1 MLHTLSLFLMAWN
14 WAIKE
19 DEGIK
24 QAMHIAYCRITFLS
38 KDPSPIHACNEE
50 GGRLSD
56 THQKVSNGQINNEH
70 VGWCS

>member
-1 MLHTLSLFLMAWN
+1 MAWN

-24 QAMHIAYCRITFLS
+24 QAGPIAYSWITFLS
-38 KDPSPIHACNEE
+38 KDPSPMHAGNEE

-56 THQKVSNGQINNEH
+56 THQEVSYGQINNEH